1 MRKAIIACLLLTV
14 AVPAMAADKKDNL
27 KPAAFG
33 IERFYFGAGVNQNS
47 RSSNYDDAQGFQVF
61 AGYDLG
67 INLKT
72 IGLNVEAGYWDSGE
86 FEHDLNPV
94 LDEKMRGP
102 WAAAVLV
109 YRPMN
114 NLDLF
119 ARAGY
124 SSGDDR
130 GPMGGAGVGFWFT
143 KNIGL
148 RGELVVRDETDSI
161 QANIVFQP

>member
-1 MRKAIIACLLLTV
+1 MRNALLACLLLTLTAPV
-14 AVPAMAADKKDNL
+14 LAAGNKDNL
-27 KPAAFG
+27 KPATFG

-47 RSSNYDDAQGFQVF
+47 RAKNYDDAQGFQVF

-72 IGLNVEAGYWDSGE
+72 IGLNLEAGYWDSGD
-86 FEHDLNPV
+86 FDSKISPV
-94 LDEKMRGP
+94 FDEKLRGP
-102 WAAAVLV
+102 WASAVLL

-119 ARAGY
+119 VRAGY

-130 GPMGGAGVGFWFT
+130 GPMGGAGAGFWFT
-143 KNIGL
+143 KNIGM
-148 RGELVVRDETDSI
+148 RAELVVRDETDSI
-161 QANIVFQP
+161 QVNAVFQP